1 MPILM
6 QPDVQLVLEARM
18 ATRIVLLR
26 HGQSQW
32 NLENRFTGWEDLD
45 LTKVGVQEAC
55 EAGQLLSEAG
65 FKFDLA
71 FTSVLKRAIRTL
83 WIVLDQMELMW
94 VPTQRTW
101 KLNERHYGALTGLNK
116 AETTK
121 RYGDDQV
128 FQWRRGYDV
137 RPPAMEV
144 TDLRHASHDRRYDG
158 VDVPSSESL
167 KDAMERVL
175 PYWETTV
182 KPYVADGRELLIV
195 AHGNSLRALVKHLD
209 DVPEHKIT
217 ELNIPTGVP
226 LVYEF
231 DEFLRPTTHYYL
243 GDPADI
249 ENKVR
254 AVANQAKL
262 D

>member
-1 MPILM
+1 
-6 QPDVQLVLEARM
+6 
-18 ATRIVLLR
+18 
-26 HGQSQW
+26 
-32 NLENRFTGWEDLD
+32 
-45 LTKVGVQEAC
+45 
-55 EAGQLLSEAG
+55 
-65 FKFDLA
+65 
-71 FTSVLKRAIRTL
+71 
-83 WIVLDQMELMW
+83 MELMW

-182 KPYVADGRELLIV
+182 KPYVAEGRELLIV

-226 LVYEF
+226 PVSYTHLT
-231 DEFLRPTTHYYL
+231 LPTK
-243 GDPADI
+243 A
-249 ENKVR
+249 
-254 AVANQAKL
+254 
-262 D
+262 

>member
-1 MPILM
+1 
-6 QPDVQLVLEARM
+6 
-18 ATRIVLLR
+18 
-26 HGQSQW
+26 
-32 NLENRFTGWEDLD
+32 
-45 LTKVGVQEAC
+45 
-55 EAGQLLSEAG
+55 
-65 FKFDLA
+65 
-71 FTSVLKRAIRTL
+71 
-83 WIVLDQMELMW
+83 MELMW

-182 KPYVADGRELLIV
+182 KPYVAEGRELLIV

-231 DEFLRPTTHYYL
+231 DEFLKPTTHYYL

-249 ENKVR
+249 EDKVR

>member
-1 MPILM
+1 
-6 QPDVQLVLEARM
+6 
-18 ATRIVLLR
+18 
-26 HGQSQW
+26 
-32 NLENRFTGWEDLD
+32 
-45 LTKVGVQEAC
+45 
-55 EAGQLLSEAG
+55 
-65 FKFDLA
+65 
-71 FTSVLKRAIRTL
+71 
-83 WIVLDQMELMW
+83 
-94 VPTQRTW
+94 
-101 KLNERHYGALTGLNK
+101 
-116 AETTK
+116 
-121 RYGDDQV
+121 
-128 FQWRRGYDV
+128 
-137 RPPAMEV
+137 MEV